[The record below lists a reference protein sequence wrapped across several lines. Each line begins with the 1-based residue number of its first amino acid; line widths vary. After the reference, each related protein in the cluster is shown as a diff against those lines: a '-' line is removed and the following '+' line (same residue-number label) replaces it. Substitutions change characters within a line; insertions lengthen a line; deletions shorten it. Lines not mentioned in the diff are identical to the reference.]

1 MAALIVFEAFY
12 TTLMDRYAHTMVI
25 LMIMYIFLM
34 GHRII
39 PKHTLVKNIMS
50 ARREFKDTFTH
61 S

>member
-1 MAALIVFEAFY
+1 MAALIAFEALY
-12 TTLMDRYAHTMVI
+12 TSYAYTMVI